1 LLRIALA
8 TQLLTSLLLAM
19 LLAADVAS
27 AAPVKET
34 LLSGETMGSAWTVKI
49 AGPLPLPAEKMRAG
63 IQERFEF
70 VNLALST
77 YRKDSALS
85 RFNDDDRGEWVD
97 IDRELAFVMTAA
109 LDWAEKSGGAY
120 DPTVGPLVNL
130 WGFGPDPARNSVP
143 DAKAVEAARKRVG
156 WEKIEIDHARKR
168 ARKQPGVRIDLSSL
182 GKGRGVDRVAE
193 YLDSLKIENYLI
205 DLSGKLRGHGRNA
218 RGAPWRVAVEQ
229 PLPDDPSGRPRMT
242 SIVVELGEG
251 SIATAGDYRRY
262 FEIGGKHYSHII
274 DPRTGWPVT
283 HATASVTVQGPTCMG
298 ADALATVYMAMLPDD
313 AMKMA
318 DAIQFPALFIRRE
331 GPGFVTVKNL
341 TWRLGEQSEASKSS
355 L

>member
-1 LLRIALA
+1 MRRSKYCRSSLIALLCA
-8 TQLLTSLLLAM
+8 GLL
-19 LLAADVAS
+19 VAG
-27 AAPVKET
+27 AAPGKQPAGET
-34 LLSGETMGSAWTVKI
+34 LLAGETMGSAWTVKI
-49 AGPLPLPAEKMRAG
+49 AGPLPRPADEIRAG
-63 IQERFEF
+63 IQERFEL
-70 VNLALST
+70 VNQALST

-85 RFNDDDRGEWVD
+85 RFNDDDRGDWVD
-97 IDRELAFVMTAA
+97 IDRELAFVMAAA
-109 LDWAEKSGGAY
+109 LGWAENSGGAY

-130 WGFGPDPARNSVP
+130 WGFGPDPARNTVP
-143 DAKAVEAARKRVG
+143 DPAAIEAARKRVG
-156 WEKIEIDHARKR
+156 WEKVELDYARNR

-193 YLDSLKIENYLI
+193 YLDSLKIANYLI

-218 RGAPWRVAVEQ
+218 SGAPWRVAVEQ
-229 PLPDDPSGRPRMT
+229 PLADDPSGEPRMT
-242 SIVVELGEG
+242 SFVVELGEG

-283 HATASVTVQGPTCMG
+283 HATASVTVQGPNCMG
-298 ADALATVYMAMLPDD
+298 VDALATVYMAMQPDE

-331 GPGFVTVKNL
+331 GKGFATVKNL
-341 TWRLGEQSEASKSS
+341 TWRLGDQMDAQKK
-355 L
+355 